1 MTAAAGVGVLYA
13 GIAFALGAVL
23 GPARE
28 LLLAPRFGGMAAA
41 IVEAA
46 LMAGLLAVAARIAV
60 GRLPRPVTRPAR
72 AVIGLT
78 GVATVLLLEA
88 ALGMAF
94 AATGMEEARAPRSL
108 AERAVLLPL
117 LAWMAALPFLVRQ

>member
-13 GIAFALGAVL
+13 GIAFALGAML

-28 LLLAPRFGGMAAA
+28 LLFAPRLGGMMAALL
-41 IVEAA
+41 EAA
-46 LMAGLLAVAARIAV
+46 LMAGLLVVAARIAL
-60 GRLPRPVTRPAR
+60 GRLPSPVTRPAR

-88 ALGMAF
+88 ALGLAF
-94 AATGMEEARAPRSL
+94 AATGIEEARAPRSL
-108 AERAVLLPL
+108 AERAVMLPL
-117 LAWMAALPFLVRQ
+117 LAWMAALPFLVRR